1 MIVVVYRR
9 KLNAKPEMAIFETA
23 SVDDVL
29 NSKKRKPLIPNNW
42 TIEEVGVGESLI
54 SYYENKLKITKKS
67 FNPVF

>member
-9 KLNAKPEMAIFETA
+9 KLNAEPEMAIFETA

>member
-9 KLNAKPEMAIFETA
+9 KLNAKPEMAIFENA